1 MFSALFRTGGVQLI
15 KRKIKLVL
23 FVEFCVSFHLGAFG
37 SQSVS
42 LAWDGSPDTN
52 VIGYILYSGNASG
65 DYGSRLDVGTNIV
78 TTVSGLIEGNTY
90 YFVIT
95 AYNAAGI
102 ESEQSNEVKFIVPGL
117 VRMALGTKT
126 NASPRLSFPVLPG
139 RAYALQATTDFN
151 SWVTIL
157 HTNCLSNCWVE
168 FFDPYVA
175 SRQMRFYRVQV
186 SPETYLTR

>member
-15 KRKIKLVL
+15 IRKIKLVL
-23 FVEFCVSFHLGAFG
+23 FVEFFVSFHLGAFG

-117 VRMALGTKT
+117 VRMALGVNHKLQTWQSHFEAKT
-126 NASPRLSFPVLPG
+126 LMVVRKMDNEWKFIACM
-139 RAYALQATTDFN
+139 N
-151 SWVTIL
+151 
-157 HTNCLSNCWVE
+157 
-168 FFDPYVA
+168 
-175 SRQMRFYRVQV
+175 
-186 SPETYLTR
+186 